1 MSAAGWLE
9 STRSAQ
15 GRAGPGR
22 VGPGR
27 GRGAPSYGSLT
38 SVSAALLPSEDCE
51 VTALP
56 CEGALSPLERCCGDH
71 LDEELM
77 ERCKTAGS
85 SAAET
90 LDRARSSDGVTDRSL
105 AESQLSVGPGA
116 DVTGSFTPSWCSIEQ
131 LLAAEYD
138 SNESSYTTE
147 AE

>member
-1 MSAAGWLE
+1 MVGKHSQRAGP
-9 STRSAQ
+9 

-71 LDEELM
+71 LDEELI
-77 ERCKTAGS
+77 ESKTAGS

-116 DVTGSFTPSWCSIEQ
+116 DVTGSFTPSWCSTIEQ

>member
-1 MSAAGWLE
+1 MVGKHSLRAGP
-9 STRSAQ
+9 
-15 GRAGPGR
+15 GRAGPGW

-90 LDRARSSDGVTDRSL
+90 LDRARSSDGLVTDRSL